1 MGFET
6 IAFSVIT
13 ALLFLLMLTR
23 KAGKVKFLLG
33 LLAAVCAMV
42 SLVLFVLMQKA
53 AGNPDAGKEFLQL
66 YLPCGVY
73 GVIAVWGAAASGLSH
88 RKLRKEKAARQ
99 AAKTA
104 KTANQAEKDS

>member
-13 ALLFLLMLTR
+13 APLFLLMLTR

-33 LLAAVCAMV
+33 LLTAVCAVV

-73 GVIAVWGAAASGLSH
+73 AVIAVWGAAACGLSH

-104 KTANQAEKDS
+104 KTANQVEKDS